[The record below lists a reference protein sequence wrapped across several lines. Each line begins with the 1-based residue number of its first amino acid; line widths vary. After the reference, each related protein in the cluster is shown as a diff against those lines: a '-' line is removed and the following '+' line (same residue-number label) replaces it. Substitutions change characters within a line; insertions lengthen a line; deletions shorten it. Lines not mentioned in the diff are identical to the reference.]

1 MRQAHRPCAYYRIA
15 TGRALARFAA
25 RRSWSPV
32 AGEIDLRRTASG
44 FDIDQRSKL
53 RSAFAHAASTTL
65 ACRAQ
70 KGPEMIVRNVA
81 CLTAAAALA
90 ALIASAADAQTS
102 IKVGTLTCDVS
113 AGIGL
118 LISQQQTMTCT
129 FDPASG
135 GPPDN
140 YTGRIDKFG
149 LALGEV
155 QQGTMVW
162 GVLAPASGF
171 PHGALA
177 GTYGGVGAE
186 ATAGAGLGAN
196 LLVGGTGRSFSLQ
209 PLSIQ
214 GQAGLNFAAGV
225 TTLTLIS
232 IH

>member
-1 MRQAHRPCAYYRIA
+1 MTNRY
-15 TGRALARFAA
+15 
-25 RRSWSPV
+25 
-32 AGEIDLRRTASG
+32 
-44 FDIDQRSKL
+44 
-53 RSAFAHAASTTL
+53 
-65 ACRAQ
+65 
-70 KGPEMIVRNVA
+70 
-81 CLTAAAALA
+81 LTSLGAAAALTA
-90 ALIASAADAQTS
+90 FVASPALAQS
-102 IKVGTLTCDVS
+102 SLKVGTLTCDVS

-118 LISQQQTMTCT
+118 LISQQQTMTCS

-140 YTGRIDKFG
+140 YTGRIEKFG
-149 LALGEV
+149 LALGAV
-155 QQGTMVW
+155 QQGTMVC

-209 PLSIQ
+209 PLTVQ

-225 TTLTLIS
+225 TTLTLTS
-232 IH
+232 VH

>member
-1 MRQAHRPCAYYRIA
+1 MTNRY
-15 TGRALARFAA
+15 
-25 RRSWSPV
+25 
-32 AGEIDLRRTASG
+32 
-44 FDIDQRSKL
+44 
-53 RSAFAHAASTTL
+53 
-65 ACRAQ
+65 
-70 KGPEMIVRNVA
+70 VA
-81 CLTAAAALA
+81 CLGVAAALTVF
-90 ALIASAADAQTS
+90 IASPALAQS
-102 IKVGTLTCDVS
+102 SLKVGTLTCDVS

-118 LISQQQTMTCT
+118 LISQQQTMTCN

-135 GPPDN
+135 GPPDY

-149 LALGEV
+149 LALGAV
-155 QQGTMVW
+155 QQGTMIW
-162 GVLAPASGF
+162 GVLAPATGF

-209 PLSIQ
+209 PLSVQ

-232 IH
+232 VH

>member
-1 MRQAHRPCAYYRIA
+1 MTVRI
-15 TGRALARFAA
+15 LASLSAA
-25 RRSWSPV
+25 V
-32 AGEIDLRRTASG
+32 
-44 FDIDQRSKL
+44 
-53 RSAFAHAASTTL
+53 
-65 ACRAQ
+65 
-70 KGPEMIVRNVA
+70 
-81 CLTAAAALA
+81 ALA
-90 ALIASAADAQTS
+90 ALNSSPALAQS
-102 IKVGTLTCDVS
+102 SVRVGTLTCDVS

-135 GPPDN
+135 GPPDK
-140 YTGRIDKFG
+140 YVGRIDKFG
-149 LALGEV
+149 LALGTV

-162 GVLAPASGF
+162 GVLAPSTGF

-209 PLSIQ
+209 PLSVQ

-225 TTLTLIS
+225 TTLTLTS
-232 IH
+232 VH

>member
-1 MRQAHRPCAYYRIA
+1 MTSRY
-15 TGRALARFAA
+15 L
-25 RRSWSPV
+25 V
-32 AGEIDLRRTASG
+32 
-44 FDIDQRSKL
+44 
-53 RSAFAHAASTTL
+53 
-65 ACRAQ
+65 
-70 KGPEMIVRNVA
+70 
-81 CLTAAAALA
+81 CLGVAAALTAFA
-90 ALIASAADAQTS
+90 ASPALAQS
-102 IKVGTLTCDVS
+102 SVKVGTLTCDVS

-118 LISQQQTMTCT
+118 LISQQQTMTCS
-129 FDPASG
+129 FAPASG

-149 LALGEV
+149 LALGTV
-155 QQGTMVW
+155 QQGSMVW

-177 GTYGGVGAE
+177 GSYGGVGAE

-209 PLSIQ
+209 PLSVQ

-232 IH
+232 VH

>member
-1 MRQAHRPCAYYRIA
+1 MAN
-15 TGRALARFAA
+15 RFLV
-25 RRSWSPV
+25 SLGV
-32 AGEIDLRRTASG
+32 
-44 FDIDQRSKL
+44 
-53 RSAFAHAASTTL
+53 
-65 ACRAQ
+65 
-70 KGPEMIVRNVA
+70 
-81 CLTAAAALA
+81 AAALTA
-90 ALIASAADAQTS
+90 FLATPVFAQS
-102 IKVGTLTCDVS
+102 SVKVGTLTCDVS

-118 LISQQQTMTCT
+118 LISQQQTMSCS
-129 FDPASG
+129 FDPASA

-149 LALGEV
+149 LALGAV

-196 LLVGGTGRSFSLQ
+196 LLVGGTGRAFSLQ
-209 PLSIQ
+209 PLSVQ

-225 TTLTLIS
+225 TTLTLLPV
-232 IH
+232 H